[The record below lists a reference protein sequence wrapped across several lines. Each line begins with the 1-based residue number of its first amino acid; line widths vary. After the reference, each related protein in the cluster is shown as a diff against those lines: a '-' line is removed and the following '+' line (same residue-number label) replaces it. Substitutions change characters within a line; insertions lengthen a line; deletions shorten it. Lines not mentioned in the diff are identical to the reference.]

1 MFPQVG
7 RREVLWDLQRN
18 GGSVAATSERILS
31 GGLERV
37 SYSSLFWGAR
47 MGRCWVCWGRVWSVV
62 DGGEEQRKLGEIS
75 GVGWSGDHCESWSLL
90 LFIPSVSQKTLY

>member
-37 SYSSLFWGAR
+37 SF
-47 MGRCWVCWGRVWSVV
+47 C
-62 DGGEEQRKLGEIS
+62 I
-75 GVGWSGDHCESWSLL
+75 LL
-90 LFIPSVSQKTLY
+90 LFFFWPSAGLVGGCGKAPQGGEGREEGEHRGVAIEG